1 MPKPIDAQT
10 LKTMAD
16 ELRDLAITDAR
27 AAQLALD
34 VARVNNAARA
44 EGARNDFNA
53 QPSDFAVTLA
63 ALARK

>member
-1 MPKPIDAQT
+1 MSKPIDAQT
-10 LKTMAD
+10 LKTMPGN
-16 ELRDLAITDAR
+16 LRGLAVTDAR
-27 AAQLALD
+27 AAQIAQD

-63 ALARK
+63 ALAKK

>member
-1 MPKPIDAQT
+1 MPKLIDAQA
-10 LKTMAD
+10 LQKIAGD
-16 ELRDLAITDAR
+16 LRDFPVTDAR
-27 AAQLALD
+27 ASSLALE

-63 ALARK
+63 ALAKK

>member
-10 LKTMAD
+10 LKAMAGN
-16 ELRDLAITDAR
+16 LRDPAITDAR
-27 AAQLALD
+27 ASQLALD

-53 QPSDFAVTLA
+53 QPSDFAVALA
-63 ALARK
+63 ALAKK